1 MTEET
6 TEDRTISERDPDAPR
21 DVAVSGAEQQVAA
34 VPKRRRGSI
43 AVYAVAFGL
52 LVAAA
57 ACVVVG
63 AFGIVG
69 NTPETSLF
77 GPLRILRVASVL
89 AGMSIVVAILAVLV
103 PRRSA

>member
-1 MTEET
+1 VTEET
-6 TEDRTISERDPDAPR
+6 TEGRTTSESDPGAPR
-21 DVAVSGAEQQVAA
+21 EVAVSGTEAEVAA
-34 VPKRRRGSI
+34 APKRRRGSI

-52 LVAAA
+52 MVAAA

-63 AFGIVG
+63 ASGIVG
-69 NTPETSLF
+69 NTPETSFF

-89 AGMSIVVAILAVLV
+89 AGLSIAVAIAAVLM